1 MANGQLVTKVK
12 TGEVRL
18 SYAHLFEP
26 HGIDGNEPKYSVS
39 LIIPKTDTVT
49 LGMINRAIEEAKKQG
64 IGKFGGKIPANL
76 KLPLRDGDVER
87 PDDEAYQ
94 NAYFVNASAK
104 QKPGVLN
111 ELGQHATPEEVYSG
125 CYARVS
131 VNFYAFNSNG
141 NRGIACGLN
150 NLMKTRD
157 GDNLGG
163 RVAAENDFAE
173 EIASVSDSYN
183 VGMYD

>member
-39 LIIPKTDTVT
+39 LIISKTDTVT
-49 LGMINRAIEEAKKQG
+49 LGMIKRAIEEAKKQG
-64 IGKFGGKIPANL
+64 VGKFGGKIPAVL

-87 PDDEAYQ
+87 PEDEAYQ
-94 NAYFVNASAK
+94 NAYFINASAK

-111 ELGQHATPEEVYSG
+111 ELGQQATPEEVYSG

-141 NRGIACGLN
+141 NKGIACGLN

-163 RVAAENDFAE
+163 RIAAEDDFAD
-173 EIASVSDSYN
+173 EIASVSSDYSA
-183 VGMYD
+183 GMYD

>member
-18 SYAHLFEP
+18 SYAHLFDP

-49 LGMINRAIEEAKKQG
+49 LNMINRAIEEAKKQG
-64 IGKFGGKIPANL
+64 VGKFGGKIPANL
-76 KLPLRDGDVER
+76 KLPLRDGDIER

-94 NAYFVNASAK
+94 NAYFINASAK

-111 ELGQHATPEEVYSG
+111 ELGQHATPDEVYSG

-131 VNFYAFNSNG
+131 VNFYAFNYNG
-141 NRGIACGLN
+141 NRGITCGLN

-163 RVAAENDFAE
+163 RIAAENDFAE
-173 EIASVSDSYN
+173 EIASVST
-183 VGMYD
+183 GMYD